1 MSVDTQISKFLSLVL
16 RHAPEE
22 AGLALDEHGWADL
35 NQLCAVVGQRFG
47 ASASDVRRVVEESP
61 KKRFSIDGERIR
73 AVQGHSIDI
82 DLGLVRVQP
91 PDRLFHGTKES
102 FLQAIFREGLTKQSR
117 QHVHLS
123 SDTRTAVVV
132 ASRRKGKNAIL
143 EVDAMKM
150 AAAGMDFF
158 VSENGVWLTDRVA
171 PEFLR
176 LTEEPAS

>member
-35 NQLCAVVGQRFG
+35 NQLCTVVGQRFG
-47 ASASDVRRVVEESP
+47 ASPSDVRRVVEESP

-73 AVQGHSIDI
+73 AVQGQSVDI
-82 DLGLVRVQP
+82 DLGLVTTQP
-91 PDRLFHGTKES
+91 PDCLFHGTKES
-102 FLQAIFREGLTKQSR
+102 LLQAIFREGLTKQSR
-117 QHVHLS
+117 HHVHLS
-123 SDTRTAVVV
+123 SDARTALIV

-143 EVDAMKM
+143 EVDARKM
-150 AAAGMDFF
+150 APAGINLF

-171 PEFLR
+171 PEFFKIN
-176 LTEEPAS
+176 